1 MATFP
6 NVRIDVEID
15 ATFAKWN
22 GRAAVNMVVRVTG
35 VRAFG
40 CWCLVVGGL
49 GWLRSREGEEGGL
62 LVGGGCVGGGLVN
75 DCLRTTL
82 TFFRVSFIY
91 IWSVV
96 RLIFVFV
103 KLSLTFF

>member
-1 MATFP
+1 VATFP

-62 LVGGGCVGGGLVN
+62 LVGGGCPNGAKSRRISGCTNRPQKCANRPGALEV
-75 DCLRTTL
+75 D
-82 TFFRVSFIY
+82 
-91 IWSVV
+91 
-96 RLIFVFV
+96 
-103 KLSLTFF
+103 